1 MFIEFLRSSYLI
13 DQGEVILNIVYF
25 IFISGIFI
33 LLLWRS
39 IILWKEKESR
49 KPLFVSSLLMI
60 TASII
65 NMGFKIRY
73 PYYKDFAIILL
84 FFGVCFFITW
94 ILTFLKSPLFSI
106 KKRINLSLLTL
117 LFFSSLGLFILMTEI
132 SYFKKYGIINAVN
145 LIYETHNKL
154 SKALTFPAQKFVL
167 QTVTKIELT
176 SRKDKYITDEEIK
189 NVRDLLEPGDILLKR
204 NELQV
209 TNIGI
214 PGFWTHSGIYFGSLE
229 KLDDFFKDVDF
240 ADGKNFSDILKE
252 KNLKVFKKL
261 SKNKDLEIIESIASG
276 VVFNPLEHIGK
287 VDYFSALRP
296 NIEKEEKAQVL
307 LNAFSFL
314 GLPYDYDFDFAT
326 DDSFICTE
334 VLYKAYKEFI
344 SFDLINNRG
353 RFYFTPND
361 IVRKFDLEFD
371 SKTHVFDFVIFVD
384 YDSNLGKSYENSADN
399 FRKSWMRDYL
409 L

>member
-1 MFIEFLRSSYLI
+1 M
-13 DQGEVILNIVYF
+13 
-25 IFISGIFI
+25 
-33 LLLWRS
+33 
-39 IILWKEKESR
+39 
-49 KPLFVSSLLMI
+49 
-60 TASII
+60 
-65 NMGFKIRY
+65 
-73 PYYKDFAIILL
+73 
-84 FFGVCFFITW
+84 
-94 ILTFLKSPLFSI
+94 
-106 KKRINLSLLTL
+106 
-117 LFFSSLGLFILMTEI
+117 
-132 SYFKKYGIINAVN
+132 
-145 LIYETHNKL
+145 
-154 SKALTFPAQKFVL
+154 
-167 QTVTKIELT
+167 
-176 SRKDKYITDEEIK
+176 
-189 NVRDLLEPGDILLKR
+189 
-204 NELQV
+204 
-209 TNIGI
+209 
-214 PGFWTHSGIYFGSLE
+214 
-229 KLDDFFKDVDF
+229 
-240 ADGKNFSDILKE
+240 
-252 KNLKVFKKL
+252 
-261 SKNKDLEIIESIASG
+261 EIIESIASG